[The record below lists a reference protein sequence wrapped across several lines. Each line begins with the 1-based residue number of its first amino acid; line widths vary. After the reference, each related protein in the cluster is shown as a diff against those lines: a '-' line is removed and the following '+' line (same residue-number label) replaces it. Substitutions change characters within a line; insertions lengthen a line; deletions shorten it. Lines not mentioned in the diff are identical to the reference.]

1 MSYEH
6 WFDPEEKA
14 KQAAAILKEF
24 CENTKRCQDCI
35 FSGKEA
41 VCELKTLPCDWYL
54 PEGCE
59 IDYDDE

>member
-1 MSYEH
+1 MSYKD

-24 CENTKRCQDCI
+24 CENIKCCQDCI
-35 FSGKEA
+35 FSDKEA
-41 VCELKTLPCDWYL
+41 ICELVPLPFDWVL

-59 IDYDDE
+59 TDDDE